1 LAPKPSGRKTFAW
14 NGSRG
19 PQVRIE
25 PKLEWTLFGFSLNA
39 FLFFFPFG
47 CAELRPAEVYFQMHL
62 LARQSAAAVSQQN
75 QLVETMQS
83 PELWLL
89 RAIHLN
95 PSCPRYWKA
104 LLQQIYV

>member
-1 LAPKPSGRKTFAW
+1 MVLMAPRCELNQPLNEHYWVFS
-14 NGSRG
+14 
-19 PQVRIE
+19 Q
-25 PKLEWTLFGFSLNA
+25 LFGFSLNA
-39 FLFFFPFG
+39 LLFLFPFG

-104 LLQQIYV
+104 LLQQMDV